1 MSEARADAWTVQ
13 RMLQWMTQD
22 FMGLGVATPRL
33 DAELLLSSVLSCDRV
48 RLYMD
53 MPRPLSRAELDAVR
67 GLVQRRRKREPV
79 AYILGA
85 REFYRHSFEVGPGVL
100 VPRPETELVVDRALA
115 ALPRDAAEPSFALD
129 LCTGS
134 GVIAITLAAEREA
147 LRVDATD
154 LSPEALAIAA
164 RNVARNEV
172 GERVTLH
179 RGDLFE
185 PLPTGRRYAVITANP
200 PYVADGDYAGLAPEI
215 TAHEPKLA
223 LVAGADGLDVL
234 RRICAQAAEW
244 LAASGMLIV
253 ELGAGQAAPVMQL
266 LAATQRFTDI
276 AAHRD
281 LGGIDRVVEARL
293 G

>member
-1 MSEARADAWTVQ
+1 MSDNWTVQ

-22 FMGLGVATPRL
+22 FTALGVGTPRL
-33 DAELLLSSVLSCDRV
+33 DAELLLCSVLSCDRV

-53 MPRPLSRAELDAVR
+53 MPRPLSRDELDGVR
-67 GLVQRRRKREPV
+67 ALVQRRRKREPV
-79 AYILGA
+79 AYILGV
-85 REFYRHSFEVGPGVL
+85 REFYRHTFEVGPGVL

-115 ALPRDAAEPSFALD
+115 VLPRDATEPSCALD

-134 GVIAITLAAEREA
+134 GAIAITLAAERTA
-147 LRVDATD
+147 LHVDATD

-164 RNVARNEV
+164 RNVERIGVAARV
-172 GERVTLH
+172 ALH

-185 PLPTGRRYAVITANP
+185 PLPSERKYAVITANP
-200 PYVADGDYAGLAPEI
+200 PYVTDADYSTLAPEI

-223 LVAGADGLDVL
+223 LVAGSDGLDVL
-234 RRICAQAAEW
+234 RRICAQAPEH
-244 LAASGMLIV
+244 LAPSGLLIV
-253 ELGAGQAAPVMQL
+253 ELGAGQAPRVTEL

-281 LGGIDRVVEARL
+281 LAGIERVVEARL